1 MINIPPVQPGIVTPE
16 RPSGLI
22 LPDAFSR
29 IEAYAP
35 EVEVKDPNNVEAD
48 PLFVTEWEKNTIMNA
63 SGLAL
68 SALFKGEAGYAGFQY
83 IAVGGGQG
91 SWDIDGLPAEDK
103 ERTQLY
109 NEIARV
115 AVVMNY
121 LDESNEPTL
130 TVTRHIDLAATFGS
144 GVGEAASWRE
154 WAVFG
159 GNATGSANSG
169 IIIDLRLHTALPK
182 VSQTWVRRTRFFF

>member
-1 MINIPPVQPGIVTPE
+1 MRKGREGDGSGFGRGDLDPIARGADGI
-16 RPSGLI
+16 
-22 LPDAFSR
+22 
-29 IEAYAP
+29 
-35 EVEVKDPNNVEAD
+35 EVDD
-48 PLFVTEWEKNTIMNA
+48 DL
-63 SGLAL
+63 L
-68 SALFKGEAGYAGFQY
+68 
-83 IAVGGGQG
+83 AVGGGQG